1 MNICQGKNCKNPV
14 KYEILYDC
22 GVQSEELN
30 ICEKHYKSDGV
41 FRQNIKTI
49 IEVDT
54 K

>member
-1 MNICQGKNCKNPV
+1 MNQCQGKNCKNSV

-22 GVQSEELN
+22 GVQSEELK
-30 ICEKHYKSDGV
+30 ICEEHYRSNEV

-49 IEVDT
+49 IEVGT

>member
-1 MNICQGKNCKNPV
+1 LICEGKSCKNPV

-22 GVQSEELN
+22 GMESKEMQ
-30 ICEKHYKSDGV
+30 ICEKHYRSDEV